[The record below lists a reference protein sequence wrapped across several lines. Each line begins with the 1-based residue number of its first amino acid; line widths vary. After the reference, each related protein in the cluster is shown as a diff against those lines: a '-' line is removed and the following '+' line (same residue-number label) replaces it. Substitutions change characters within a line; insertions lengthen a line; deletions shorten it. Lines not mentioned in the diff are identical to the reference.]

1 MPFCDQKITGKHG
14 LSSQYLLLPPTQTDS
29 LPKSMLLGGLKQF
42 LKTKSKSHLLL
53 NYAVYL
59 FLIFMKKRKEGKQKG
74 RKEVRKKR
82 GKKGR
87 KRRRKEGKKEG
98 KGGKEEGRKEE
109 STHIMCFV

>member
-1 MPFCDQKITGKHG
+1 MI
-14 LSSQYLLLPPTQTDS
+14 
-29 LPKSMLLGGLKQF
+29 LGIN
-42 LKTKSKSHLLL
+42 SVSHIWHVVE
-53 NYAVYL
+53 YSCV
-59 FLIFMKKRKEGKQKG
+59 LIFMKKRKEGKQKG

-98 KGGKEEGRKEE
+98 KRGKEEGRKEE